1 MTYPKRA
8 DTNQA
13 AIVLE
18 LRKLGYS
25 VQMLHTVGGGCPDIV
40 VGHDGK
46 NYLFEIKSRGGKL
59 TQDEAI
65 FFEVWHGQVN
75 VIYSVEDALAIMAQK
90 GDA

>member
-8 DTNQA
+8 DANQA

-25 VQMLHTVGGGCPDIV
+25 VQHLHTVGGGCPGIV
-40 VGHDGK
+40 VGHDGV

-59 TQDEAI
+59 THDEAI
-65 FFEVWHGQVN
+65 FHEVWRGQVN
-75 VIYSVEDALAIMAQK
+75 VIYSVEDALAIMQK
-90 GDA
+90 GDK

>member
-1 MTYPKRA
+1 MTYHIART
-8 DTNQA
+8 DSNQA

-25 VQMLHTVGGGCPDIV
+25 VQPLHTVGGGCPDIV

-46 NYLFEIKSRGGKL
+46 NYLFEIKTRGGKL

-65 FFEVWHGQVN
+65 FFEVWRGQVN
-75 VIYSVEDALAIMAQK
+75 VIYSVEDALAIMQK
-90 GDA
+90 GNE

>member
-1 MTYPKRA
+1 MSYPKRA

-25 VQMLHTVGGGCPDIV
+25 VQHLHTVGGGCPDIV
-40 VGHDGK
+40 VGRDGR
-46 NYLFEIKSRGGKL
+46 NWLFEIKTRGGKL

-65 FFEVWHGQVN
+65 FFEVWRGQVN
-75 VIYSVEDALAIMAQK
+75 VIYSVEDALAIMQK
-90 GDA
+90 GNE

>member
-25 VQMLHTVGGGCPDIV
+25 VQMLHTVGSGCPDIV
-40 VGHDGK
+40 VGHDGT

-65 FFEVWHGQVN
+65 FFEVWRGQVN
-75 VIYSVEDALAIMAQK
+75 VIYSVEDALAIMQK
-90 GDA
+90 GDE

>member
-25 VQMLHTVGGGCPDIV
+25 VQMLHTVGSGCPDIV
-40 VGHDGK
+40 VGHDGA

-65 FFEVWHGQVN
+65 FFEVWRGQVN
-75 VIYSVEDALAIMAQK
+75 VIYSVEDALAIMQK
-90 GDA
+90 GDK

>member
-1 MTYPKRA
+1 MTYHIART
-8 DTNQA
+8 DSNQA

-25 VQMLHTVGGGCPDIV
+25 VQMLHTVGSGCPDIV

-65 FFEVWHGQVN
+65 FFEVWRGQVN
-75 VIYSVEDALAIMAQK
+75 VIYSVEDALAIMQK
-90 GDA
+90 GDK

>member
-1 MTYPKRA
+1 MTYPRRA

-25 VQMLHTVGGGCPDIV
+25 VQHLHTVGGGCPDIV
-40 VGHDGK
+40 VGHDGV
-46 NYLFEIKSRGGKL
+46 NYLFEIKTRGGKL

-65 FFEVWHGQVN
+65 FFEVWRGQVN
-75 VIYSVEDALAIMAQK
+75 VIYSADDALAIMQK
-90 GDA
+90 GSE

>member
-25 VQMLHTVGGGCPDIV
+25 VQHLHTVGGGCPDIV
-40 VGHDGK
+40 VGYGGA

-65 FFEVWHGQVN
+65 FFEVWRGQVN
-75 VIYSVEDALAIMAQK
+75 VIYSVEDALAIMQK
-90 GDA
+90 GNK

>member
-25 VQMLHTVGGGCPDIV
+25 VRHLHTVGGGCPDIV
-40 VGHDGK
+40 VGRDGV
-46 NYLFEIKSRGGKL
+46 NYLFEIKTRGGKL

-65 FFEVWHGQVN
+65 FFEVWRGQVN
-75 VIYSVEDALAIMAQK
+75 VIYSAEDALAIMK
-90 GDA
+90 GNE

>member
-1 MTYPKRA
+1 MTYPRRA

-25 VQMLHTVGGGCPDIV
+25 VQHLHTVGGGCPDIV

-46 NYLFEIKSRGGKL
+46 NYLFEIKTRGGKL

-65 FFEVWHGQVN
+65 FFDVWRGQVN
-75 VIYSVEDALAIMAQK
+75 VIYRVEDALDIMTK
-90 GDA
+90 GNE